1 MRLLN
6 RRPDPNSLVI
16 TDVLGRR
23 KEPVHIGGESCAR
36 LPTALARR
44 FSRATRAAVA
54 ESSGRV
60 NVLSTASG
68 CATGGGSLGNVS
80 RARTVSVLPDA
91 RWRTTLAT
99 RLPSAS
105 TGTAPIACQAP
116 DVAAM
121 KCSGSPA
128 SAPRIETIESVRGAG
143 AFSVSRTMA
152 PGSGRA
158 GATERC
164 DACAPREAETRVE
177 SATTLLMQTF
187 TKCSCIEDV
196 PLNLTYGTST
206 PYRGSP

>member
-1 MRLLN
+1 MRPLK

-16 TDVLGRR
+16 TDALGRR
-23 KEPVHIGGESCAR
+23 NEAVHIGGESCAR

-116 DVAAM
+116 AVDAM
-121 KCSGSPA
+121 KCNGSPA
-128 SAPRIETIESVRGAG
+128 SAPRIEMIESLCVAG
-143 AFSVSRTMA
+143 ALSVSRTIA

-158 GATERC
+158 GATERREL
-164 DACAPREAETRVE
+164 CAPRETETKVL
-177 SATTLLMQTF
+177 SATAVLMQAF